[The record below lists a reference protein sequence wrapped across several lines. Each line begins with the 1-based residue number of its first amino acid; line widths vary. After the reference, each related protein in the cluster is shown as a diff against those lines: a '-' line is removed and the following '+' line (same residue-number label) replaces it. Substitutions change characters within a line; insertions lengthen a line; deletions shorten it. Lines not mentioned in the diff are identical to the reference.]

1 MPVAGH
7 VPKAGRTGKEKSI
20 ASPTAVESNIA
31 NQLEL
36 RDSGGMT
43 RTAAREIELPDQL
56 EATQA
61 ADAVVQLAAF
71 LRSHPRPT
79 TRVQLVSDTPDGTT
93 TIVVPSVAFGF
104 FVDVLTELA
113 NGNAVTVA
121 PVSAELTTQQA
132 ADLLN
137 VSRPFLLKLLDERA
151 IPYRRVGNRR
161 KLLLADV
168 LVYRSK
174 NEALRREIADELTR
188 EAQAVGLDY

>member
-1 MPVAGH
+1 VPVR
-7 VPKAGRTGKEKSI
+7 VPRQVASSVMTGSN
-20 ASPTAVESNIA
+20 ESNIA
-31 NQLEL
+31 NVREVGHN
-36 RDSGGMT
+36 GGMS
-43 RTAAREIELPDQL
+43 RTALREIELPDQM

-61 ADAVVQLAAF
+61 ADAVVQLTAF
-71 LRSHPRPT
+71 LRSHPTPT

-93 TIVVPSVAFGF
+93 TIVVPSVAFAF

-137 VSRPFLLKLLDERA
+137 VSRPFLLKLLDERT

-161 KLLLADV
+161 KLLLTDV
-168 LVYRSK
+168 LTYRSK

-188 EAQAVGLDY
+188 EAQALGLDY